1 MIALRTFIILD
12 SLQQQMASFGSSS
25 ESGFYPEAGQASCI
39 VEISP
44 GIEINRLTDIA
55 LKSTAVR
62 PGLQVVERDYG
73 VLEVHADSQADVR
86 EAGRVILEACGLAEG
101 DRLRPRILTSQ
112 LIKNVTGPH
121 AQLINKVRE
130 GNMVTEGDTVY
141 ILDIEPAGYAYY
153 AANEAEKVARI
164 KIINVDGIG
173 KYGRVY
179 IAGDEA
185 EVLESKT
192 AAEKCLDVI
201 MGREQ

>member
-1 MIALRTFIILD
+1 MVELRTFIVLD
-12 SLQQQMASFGSSS
+12 SLQRQMASFGSNS

-55 LKSTAVR
+55 LKTTAVM
-62 PGLQVVERDYG
+62 PGLQVVERDFG

-86 EAGRVILEACGLAEG
+86 EAGRAMLDAAGLDESM
-101 DRLRPRILTSQ
+101 RLAPRILTSQ
-112 LIKNVTGPH
+112 LIKNVAGPH
-121 AQLINKVRE
+121 AQLINKVRG
-130 GNMVTEGDTVY
+130 GNMVVEGDTVY
-141 ILDIEPAGYAYY
+141 ILDIQPAAYAYY

-179 IAGDEA
+179 IAGEEA
-185 EVLESKT
+185 EVLESKNAVERCL
-192 AAEKCLDVI
+192 AAID
-201 MGREQ
+201 GRAM

>member
-1 MIALRTFIILD
+1 MIDLRTFVILD
-12 SLQQQMASFGSSS
+12 SLQQQMASFGSNS
-25 ESGFYPEAGQASCI
+25 ESGFYPDAGQASCI

-55 LKSTAVR
+55 LKATDVR
-62 PGLQVVERDYG
+62 PGLQIVERDFG

-86 EAGRVILEACGLAEG
+86 EAGRAMLEAIGISEG
-101 DRLRPRILTSQ
+101 DRIRPEILTSQ
-112 LIKNVTGPH
+112 LIRSITGPH

-130 GNMVTEGDTVY
+130 GNMVVEGDTVY
-141 ILDIEPAGYAYY
+141 ILDLHPAAYAYY
-153 AANEAEKVARI
+153 AANEGEKVSSI

-185 EVLESKT
+185 EVLESKE
-192 AAEKCLDVI
+192 AAEKCLNAI
-201 MGREQ
+201 EGR